1 MNIELKV
8 NSSEL
13 IAEVAKIVLDY
24 TNTQLSSTQI
34 NELTKKILNDEEVKK
49 SIRNLITF
57 K

>member
-8 NSSEL
+8 DSSEL

-24 TNTQLSSTQI
+24 TNTQLSNTQI

-49 SIRNLITF
+49 SIKNLITF

>member
-24 TNTQLSSTQI
+24 TNTQLSSAQI